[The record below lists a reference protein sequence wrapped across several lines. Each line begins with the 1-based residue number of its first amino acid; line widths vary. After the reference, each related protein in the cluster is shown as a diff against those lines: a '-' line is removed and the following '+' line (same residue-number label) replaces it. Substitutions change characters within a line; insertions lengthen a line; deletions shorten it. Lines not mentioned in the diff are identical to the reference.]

1 MELYKKN
8 KILTTIVIALTLIFF
23 ILLSILL
30 FVPRQTPDED
40 ITTSATAT
48 STEQIIPRAT
58 TTPVVKY
65 IKKIPP
71 LAPTEP
77 GLLHYIE
84 IVDSC
89 GPFYDG
95 TCVNMRSGPGLNYS
109 IISRLR
115 NGVVLQVGEA
125 IEHDDQ
131 YWYKVI
137 LDEWI
142 RYPERVTSDWYVS
155 ANYTQSFF
163 NEGTKDLI
171 ITKNMATS
179 SKYILVDL
187 SDQTLSAYDGDNL
200 YMSEPISAGLD
211 ETPTPIGTFT
221 IFRKTP
227 SRYMQG
233 PLELPTPVTEQG
245 TSTEILTVTTT
256 AIGTS
261 TEALTSTST
270 TVSTITSTESVVS
283 PNVKTW
289 DLPGVPW
296 NLYFTVSGS
305 VIHGAYWHN
314 FFGGPAS
321 NGCVNMRPEKA
332 KVLYQWTELGT
343 KVIIQE

>member
-1 MELYKKN
+1 MKIYKEN
-8 KILTTIVIALTLIFF
+8 KILIAIVVVLTLIFF
-23 ILLSILL
+23 ILLGILL
-30 FVPRQTPDED
+30 FIPRPNSHGPQVA
-40 ITTSATAT
+40 S
-48 STEQIIPRAT
+48 IIPIEQKITGAT

-71 LAPTEP
+71 PTPTETE
-77 GLLHYIE
+77 LFHYVE

-95 TCVNMRSGPGLNYS
+95 TCVNMRSGPGLDYS
-109 IISRLR
+109 VVARLR
-115 NGVVLQVGEA
+115 NGAVLKVGEA
-125 IEHDDQ
+125 IENNDQ
-131 YWYKVI
+131 YWYRVI

-171 ITKNMATS
+171 KKGTGTTN
-179 SKYILVDL
+179 KYILIDL
-187 SDQTLSAYDGDNL
+187 SEQTLYAYEGSDI
-200 YMSEPISAGLD
+200 YMKEPISAGLD
-211 ETPTPIGTFT
+211 ESPTPIGTFT

-233 PLELPTPVTEQG
+233 PLEIPSLTTE
-245 TSTEILTVTTT
+245 TSTN
-256 AIGTS
+256 

-270 TVSTITSTESVVS
+270 VTSMSTSTENTVS
-283 PNVKTW
+283 QNVKSW

-296 NLYFTVSGS
+296 NLYFTITGS
-305 VIHGAYWHN
+305 IIHGAYWHN

-332 KVLYQWTELGT
+332 KILYYWADLGT
-343 KVIIQE
+343 QVIIQN

>member
-1 MELYKKN
+1 MKLHKEN
-8 KILTTIVIALTLIFF
+8 RILMVIVVVLTLIFF
-23 ILLSILL
+23 ALLGVLLFIPHQISDESQVASIL
-30 FVPRQTPDED
+30 PPEKK
-40 ITTSATAT
+40 
-48 STEQIIPRAT
+48 STEAT

-71 LAPTEP
+71 PAQTET
-77 GLLHYIE
+77 GLFHYVE

-95 TCVNMRSGPGLNYS
+95 ECVNMRSGPGLNYS
-109 IISRLR
+109 VVSRLR
-115 NGVVLQVGEA
+115 NGAVLRVGEA
-125 IEHDDQ
+125 IEHNDQ

-137 LDEWI
+137 NDEWI

-163 NEGTKDLI
+163 DEGTKDLI
-171 ITKNMATS
+171 NNSTATS
-179 SKYILVDL
+179 SKYILIDL
-187 SDQTLSAYDGDNL
+187 SEQKLYAYEGTEI
-200 YMSEPISAGLD
+200 YMEESISAGLD
-211 ETPTPIGTFT
+211 VTPTPIGTFT

-233 PLELPTPVTEQG
+233 PLEVASVLPE
-245 TSTEILTVTTT
+245 TSTDTETFTVTSISTD
-256 AIGTS
+256 IGTS
-261 TEALTSTST
+261 TEELTSTST
-270 TVSTITSTESVVS
+270 VARISTSTESVAS
-283 PNVKTW
+283 PNVKSW

-296 NLYFTVSGS
+296 NLYFTVTGS

-332 KVLYQWTELGT
+332 RILYHWTDLGT
-343 KVIIQE
+343 QVIIQD

>member
-1 MELYKKN
+1 MKIYKEN
-8 KILTTIVIALTLIFF
+8 KILIGVLALLTFIFF
-23 ILLSILL
+23 TLLGILL
-30 FVPRQTPDED
+30 FVPRQTSPEPQNVVE
-40 ITTSATAT
+40 ALQEPEVPKAT
-48 STEQIIPRAT
+48 S
-58 TTPVVKY
+58 TPVVKY

-71 LAPTEP
+71 PAPEEA
-77 GLLHYIE
+77 GLFHYVE

-95 TCVNMRSGPGLNYS
+95 ECVNMRSGPGLNYS
-109 IISRLR
+109 VVSRLR
-115 NGVVLQVGEA
+115 NGTVLKVGEA
-125 IEHDDQ
+125 IENNDQ
-131 YWYKVI
+131 YWYKII

-142 RYPERVTSDWYVS
+142 RYPDRITSDWYVS

-163 NEGTKDLI
+163 NEGTKDYVRGN
-171 ITKNMATS
+171 TATS
-179 SKYILVDL
+179 SKRILVDL
-187 SDQTLSAYDGDNL
+187 SEQTLYAYEGDAL
-200 YMSEPISAGLD
+200 YMQEPISAGLN

-233 PLELPTPVTEQG
+233 PLEVASSTALLSTSTESLVVPTTGDTG
-245 TSTEILTVTTT
+245 TSTD
-256 AIGTS
+256 AF
-261 TEALTSTST
+261 TSTST
-270 TVSTITSTESVVS
+270 ITNIRTSTENVVS

-296 NLYFTVSGS
+296 NLYFTVTGS

-332 KVLYQWTELGT
+332 KILYYWTPLGT
-343 KVIIQE
+343 QVTIQE

>member
-1 MELYKKN
+1 MKLYKEN
-8 KILTTIVIALTLIFF
+8 RILMVVVVVLTLIFF
-23 ILLSILL
+23 ALLGVLL
-30 FVPRQTPDED
+30 FIPRQTSYEPQVASILPPEKKVTD
-40 ITTSATAT
+40 T
-48 STEQIIPRAT
+48 T

-71 LAPTEP
+71 PAPTET
-77 GLLHYIE
+77 GLFHYVE

-95 TCVNMRSGPGLNYS
+95 ECVNMRSGPGLNYS
-109 IISRLR
+109 VVSRLR
-115 NGVVLQVGEA
+115 NGAVLRVGEA
-125 IEHDDQ
+125 IENNDQ
-131 YWYKVI
+131 YWYRVI

-163 NEGTKDLI
+163 DEGTKDLI
-171 ITKNMATS
+171 KRNTSTS
-179 SKYILVDL
+179 SKYILIDL
-187 SDQTLSAYDGDNL
+187 SEQTLYAYEGAEM
-200 YMSEPISAGLD
+200 YIHESISAGLD

-233 PLELPTPVTEQG
+233 PLEIASVLPNI
-245 TSTEILTVTTT
+245 SS
-256 AIGTS
+256 S
-261 TEALTSTST
+261 TEALVTTSVTTTMSTST
-270 TVSTITSTESVVS
+270 EVLASTSTATSTERVVS

-296 NLYFTVSGS
+296 NLYFTVTGS

-332 KVLYQWTELGT
+332 KILYHWTDLGT
-343 KVIIQE
+343 QVTIRE

>member
-1 MELYKKN
+1 MKLYKEN
-8 KILTTIVIALTLIFF
+8 RILIVIVVVLTLIFF
-23 ILLSILL
+23 TLLGVLL
-30 FVPRQTPDED
+30 FIPRQTSYEPQVA
-40 ITTSATAT
+40 S
-48 STEQIIPRAT
+48 IIPPEQKVTEAT

-71 LAPTEP
+71 PTPTEG
-77 GLLHYIE
+77 GLFHYVE

-95 TCVNMRSGPGLNYS
+95 VCVNMRSGPSLDYS
-109 IISRLR
+109 VVSRLR
-115 NGVVLQVGEA
+115 NGTVLKVGEA
-125 IEHDDQ
+125 IENNDQ

-142 RYPERVTSDWYVS
+142 RYPDRITSDWYVS

-163 NEGTKDLI
+163 DEGTKDLI
-171 ITKNMATS
+171 KNSTATS

-187 SDQTLSAYDGDNL
+187 SEQTLYAYEGTEI
-200 YMSEPISAGLD
+200 YMKESISAGLD

-233 PLELPTPVTEQG
+233 PLEVANLIPE
-245 TSTEILTVTTT
+245 TS
-256 AIGTS
+256 TS
-261 TEALTSTST
+261 TEALTITSISTDISTST
-270 TVSTITSTESVVS
+270 ETFTSTSTAISISTSTENVVR
-283 PNVKTW
+283 PNVKSW

-296 NLYFTVSGS
+296 NLYFTITGS

-332 KVLYQWTELGT
+332 KILYYWADLGT
-343 KVIIQE
+343 RVIIQD